1 SIKEPSLSNKTN
13 VRNLVFT
20 NPKLT
25 NSHFTLLCIRLPFF
39 FFLFSFF
46 LDSIPFP
53 FILFFS
59 LKKKKKTKNKFKN
72 LWEIPISDNYNVRHV
87 YTKQLA
93 LADQQLVPMC
103 TRSNLQSHLLLN
115 TRNATPH
122 SPPDLRRRRATTG
135 LLPSLRRPTLR

>member
-1 SIKEPSLSNKTN
+1 MSQTS
-13 VRNLVFT
+13 
-20 NPKLT
+20 
-25 NSHFTLLCIRLPFF
+25 

-46 LDSIPFP
+46 IFSGSIPSP

-59 LKKKKKTKNKFKN
+59 LSKKRKKTKNKFKN

-122 SPPDLRRRRATTG
+122 SQPDLRRRRGTSG
-135 LLPSLRRPTLR
+135 LLPPLRRHTLR